1 MKFFNEHPQAV
12 KYLTLVIM
20 KALIATGEYYS
31 DPDRTC
37 KVVDQTIEDSAE
49 YVDDKGCVHDSSP
62 EEVQNYLGSD
72 TDVFND
78 ENNGKH
84 FCIITK
90 LMSAG
95 KEDGVYW
102 YYGDD
107 MYQKAQYPDQMF
119 IESKFG
125 SDIPD
130 YCFFSDK
137 ELSGIGDGSFQRI
150 DGILSGYHHIKA
162 PEGSMYSSKTLPAF
176 RVYSIESASFKKL
189 AGKTAY
195 EDQPRLKTK
204 EKGVGIELE
213 AVDFDER
220 FTTLEMRI
228 WNHSGQYIKM
238 ERLDVYSEA

>member
-1 MKFFNEHPQAV
+1 MKFFNEHPQAA

-20 KALIATGEYYS
+20 NALIATGEYYS
-31 DPDRTC
+31 DPDRTR

-137 ELSGIGDGSFQRI
+137 ELFVIGGEALYRQFMDGDLVDELRLTIVKDDEEGDATFPEFNEDEWSTYYKSMAQVSSWEGVDRSFYFH
-150 DGILSGYHHIKA
+150 ILK
-162 PEGSMYSSKTLPAF
+162 
-176 RVYSIESASFKKL
+176 RKK
-189 AGKTAY
+189 
-195 EDQPRLKTK
+195 
-204 EKGVGIELE
+204 
-213 AVDFDER
+213 
-220 FTTLEMRI
+220 
-228 WNHSGQYIKM
+228 
-238 ERLDVYSEA
+238 